1 MPHVDRRTMSLLSL
15 SAILSPGRAFAS
27 ELFPSRPIHVIVGF
41 SPGAAADIAGRVF
54 AEGAGP
60 LLGQQIVVENKPGAG
75 SSIAAAYVA
84 RAANDGYTLFLATVS
99 IITNQLINPNK
110 NIDVIKGFAPVAL
123 LDAGPL
129 ILVVNPTSEVQSV
142 AELIALAK
150 SNPGKVLDAEIIGSL
165 GHFSSELFAQR
176 AGITLTYVP
185 YPGSPQAAM
194 DVIAGRATMTF
205 SPSSTVVGQ
214 VAAGKLRALA
224 TAANKRVNV
233 LPDVPTMAEAGMSD
247 FDTSIWFG
255 LFAPAGTPRP
265 VIDKIA
271 DAAHKAMSTPE
282 ALDTLRKQGYEPLN
296 GGPDE
301 FGAFIRSETAR
312 WSEVAGKAGLLKN

>member
-27 ELFPSRPIHVIVGF
+27 DLFPSRPIHVIVGF
-41 SPGAAADIAGRVF
+41 TPGAAADISGRVF
-54 AEGAGP
+54 AERAGP

-84 RAANDGYTLFLATVS
+84 RAAKDGYTLFLATVS

-110 NIDVIKGFAPVAL
+110 NIDVMKDFASVAL

-129 ILVVNPTSEVQSV
+129 ILVVNPTSEVHSV

-165 GHFSSELFAQR
+165 GHFSAELFAQR
-176 AGITLTYVP
+176 AGITLTHVP
-185 YPGSPQAAM
+185 YPGSPQATM
-194 DVIAGRATMTF
+194 DVIAGRAMMTF

-224 TAANKRVNV
+224 TAANKRANV

-255 LFAPAGTPRP
+255 LFAPADTPRP

-271 DAAHKAMSTPE
+271 DAAHKAMSAPK

-312 WSEVAGKAGLLKN
+312 WSEVARKAGLLKN

>member
-1 MPHVDRRTMSLLSL
+1 VPEISRRTASVLGLAAL
-15 SAILSPGRAFAS
+15 ILPRFA
-27 ELFPSRPIHVIVGF
+27 LAQDTYPSRPIHVVVGF
-41 SPGAAADIAGRVF
+41 PPGAAADISGRVF

-84 RAANDGYTLFLATVS
+84 RAAKDGYTVFLATVS

-110 NIDVIKGFAPVAL
+110 NIDVMKDFAPVAL
-123 LDAGPL
+123 LDAGPI
-129 ILVVNPTSEVQSV
+129 ILVVNPASEVHSV
-142 AELIALAK
+142 AELIMLAK
-150 SNPGKVLDAEIIGSL
+150 SNPGKVLDAAVSGSL
-165 GHFSSELFAQR
+165 GHFSAELFAQR
-176 AGITLTYVP
+176 AGITLTEIP
-185 YPGSPQAAM
+185 YPGSPQAVM
-194 DVIAGRATMTF
+194 DVIAGRAMMTF

-224 TAANKRVNV
+224 TAANKRADA
-233 LPDVPTMAEAGMSD
+233 LPDVPSMAEAGMSD
-247 FDTSIWFG
+247 FDTSLWFG

-271 DAAHKAMSTPE
+271 DAAHKAMSALK

-312 WSEVAGKAGLLKN
+312 WSEVAHKAGLLKN

>member
-1 MPHVDRRTMSLLSL
+1 MPEISRRT
-15 SAILSPGRAFAS
+15 AS
-27 ELFPSRPIHVIVGF
+27 VLGLAALIPPRLALAQDTYPSRPIHVVVGF
-41 SPGAAADIAGRVF
+41 PPGAAADISGRVF

-84 RAANDGYTLFLATVS
+84 RAAKDGYTVFLATVS

-110 NIDVIKGFAPVAL
+110 NIDVMKDFAPVAL
-123 LDAGPL
+123 LDAGPI
-129 ILVVNPTSEVQSV
+129 ILVVNPTSEVHSV
-142 AELIALAK
+142 AELIVLAK
-150 SNPGKVLDAEIIGSL
+150 SNPGKVLDAAVSGSL
-165 GHFSSELFAQR
+165 GHFSAELFAQR
-176 AGITLTYVP
+176 AGITLTDVP
-185 YPGSPQAAM
+185 YPGSPQAVM
-194 DVIAGRATMTF
+194 DVIAGRAMMTF

-224 TAANKRVNV
+224 TAANKRANA

-247 FDTSIWFG
+247 FDTSLWFG
-255 LFAPAGTPRP
+255 LLAPAGTPRP

-271 DAAHKAMSTPE
+271 DAAHKAMSAPK

-312 WSEVAGKAGLLKN
+312 WSEVARKAGLLAN

>member
-15 SAILSPGRAFAS
+15 LAILSPGRAFAS
-27 ELFPSRPIHVIVGF
+27 DLFPSRPIHVIVGF

-84 RAANDGYTLFLATVS
+84 RAAKDGYTVFLVTVS

-110 NIDVIKGFAPVAL
+110 NIDIMKDFAPVAL
-123 LDAGPL
+123 LDAGPI
-129 ILVVNPTSEVQSV
+129 ILVVNPTSEVHSV
-142 AELIALAK
+142 AELIVLAK

-165 GHFSSELFAQR
+165 GHFSAELFAQR
-176 AGITLTYVP
+176 AGITLTLVP

-312 WSEVAGKAGLLKN
+312 WSEVARKAGLLKN

>member
-27 ELFPSRPIHVIVGF
+27 DLFPSRPIHVIVGF
-41 SPGAAADIAGRVF
+41 TPGAAADISARVF
-54 AEGAGP
+54 AESAGP

-84 RAANDGYTLFLATVS
+84 RAAKDGYTVFLVTVS

-110 NIDVIKGFAPVAL
+110 NIDIMKDFAPVAL
-123 LDAGPL
+123 LDAGPI
-129 ILVVNPTSEVQSV
+129 ILVVNPTSEVHSV
-142 AELIALAK
+142 AELIVLAK
-150 SNPGKVLDAEIIGSL
+150 SNPGKVLDAETIGSL
-165 GHFSSELFAQR
+165 GHFSAELFAQH
-176 AGITLTYVP
+176 AGITLTLVP
-185 YPGSPQAAM
+185 YPGSPQAIM

-271 DAAHKAMSTPE
+271 DAAHKAMSTPK

-312 WSEVAGKAGLLKN
+312 WSEVARKAGLLKN